1 MARYKNLALLSAG
14 ISQGCTCSSRS
25 CGASSQLNDKVTAE
39 PVEENSMV
47 RNRATQAWASP

>member
-1 MARYKNLALLSAG
+1 MARYKNLALLSTG